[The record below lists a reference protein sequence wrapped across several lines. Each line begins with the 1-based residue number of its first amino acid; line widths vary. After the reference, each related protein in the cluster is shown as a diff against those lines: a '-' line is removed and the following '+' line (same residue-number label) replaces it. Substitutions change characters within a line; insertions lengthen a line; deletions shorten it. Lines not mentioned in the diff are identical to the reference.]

1 MTPRFPSLFSD
12 GLPVELGILLRVKKD
27 CVADK
32 ISAADVTDWKLDANL
47 EEDVS
52 IEVICGKRVA

>member
-1 MTPRFPSLFSD
+1 
-12 GLPVELGILLRVKKD
+12 VELGVLVRVKKD

-32 ISAADVTDWKLDANL
+32 ISAADVTDWKLDAKL